1 MIRRDRKYNLIYID
15 GSHEGLHPI
24 TDFGFCRA
32 LIASGGIVMLDDP
45 YWPDV
50 VPVREL
56 CRRRLEKS
64 RGMLE
69 GGRVPG
75 ENPGL
80 VPKVRS
86 YSPL

>member
-1 MIRRDRKYNLIYID
+1 LIRRDRKYNLIYID

-56 CRRRLEKS
+56 CRRRLE
-64 RGMLE
+64 
-69 GGRVPG
+69 RVAECWKG
-75 ENPGL
+75 VAFRVKTL
-80 VPKVRS
+80 D
-86 YSPL
+86 